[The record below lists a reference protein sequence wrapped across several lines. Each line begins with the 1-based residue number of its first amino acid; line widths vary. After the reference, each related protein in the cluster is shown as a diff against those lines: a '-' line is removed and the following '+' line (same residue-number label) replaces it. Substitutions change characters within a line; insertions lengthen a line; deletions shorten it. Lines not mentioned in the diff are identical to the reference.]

1 MISSIVQSLALGSLS
16 QNARFYQEMRDDT
29 QQGNGIRVAQ
39 LTSPMENDVGPVRF
53 LTLRQAADVL
63 QISLST
69 ASRMAQSKQL
79 PAFKVGGQWRVRESE
94 LAKWLEG
101 VNER

>member
-1 MISSIVQSLALGSLS
+1 
-16 QNARFYQEMRDDT
+16 
-29 QQGNGIRVAQ
+29 
-39 LTSPMENDVGPVRF
+39 MENDIDPLRF
-53 LTLRQAADVL
+53 LTLRQAADML
-63 QISLST
+63 QISLNT